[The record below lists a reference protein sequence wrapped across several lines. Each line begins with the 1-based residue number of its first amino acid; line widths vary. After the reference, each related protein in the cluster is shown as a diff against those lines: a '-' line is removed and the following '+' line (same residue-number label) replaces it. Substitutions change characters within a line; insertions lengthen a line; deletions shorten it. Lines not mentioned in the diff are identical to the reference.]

1 MEENRAIGTEQL
13 CKMLRGEISKQD
25 AINNWITKTNQYAKR
40 QQTWFRGQ
48 YNTDLIINHVPNDD
62 DIENLIKTLD

>member
-13 CKMLRGEISKQD
+13 CKMLRGEISKQE

-40 QQTWFRGQ
+40 QRTWFRGQ
-48 YNTDLIINHVPNDD
+48 YDADLTIDHVPNSN
-62 DIENLIKTLD
+62 DIENLIRYLG

>member
-40 QQTWFRGQ
+40 QRTWFKTQ
-48 YNTDLIINHVPNDD
+48 YTPDCQILCVPTDTDLEKV
-62 DIENLIKTLD
+62 IEKIS